1 MKKIILKPILYI
13 LFVGLFFASCAKE
26 DIQYEIIEVE
36 VPVIQTEVQTVEVP
50 VTQIVEVQV
59 PYSYEFARAGKS
71 TVSFSGQ
78 TARLDMADAVYLALK
93 SNTYTKEEIL
103 EMFNDGTGFAD
114 ESLNTSGKKMG
125 NKTAS
130 SPLASATV
138 KPLFDAMI
146 TD

>member
-59 PYSYEFARAGKS
+59 P
-71 TVSFSGQ
+71 
-78 TARLDMADAVYLALK
+78 
-93 SNTYTKEEIL
+93 
-103 EMFNDGTGFAD
+103 
-114 ESLNTSGKKMG
+114 
-125 NKTAS
+125 
-130 SPLASATV
+130 
-138 KPLFDAMI
+138 
-146 TD
+146 